1 MKPSKRGELE
11 ITDLNNALIKKNK
24 LKYSKLEGGQCGC
37 AGSFDDLI
45 RTSELVKIIEN
56 RSGFEIANLN
66 EIEKN
71 FYEKK
76 KT

>member
-1 MKPSKRGELE
+1 MWL
-11 ITDLNNALIKKNK
+11 D
-24 LKYSKLEGGQCGC
+24 

-71 FYEKK
+71 FMKK
-76 KT
+76 KDIKIL